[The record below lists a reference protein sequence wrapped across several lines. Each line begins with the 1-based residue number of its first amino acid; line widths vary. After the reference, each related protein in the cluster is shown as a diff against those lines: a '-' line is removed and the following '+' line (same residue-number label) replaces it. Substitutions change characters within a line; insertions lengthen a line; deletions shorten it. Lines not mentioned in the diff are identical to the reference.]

1 VKQRQ
6 VVGQDRPRSRPAW
19 TTVRAPS
26 QMAAPAA
33 WRRAVVVRIRAGTA
47 GIASVNE
54 LRVHRSSVQYQR
66 VLRQRMLTGRPPQ
79 GRCRGVEVRQP
90 VSRGPNTPEEGQ
102 ARAEAQLEVAW
113 AVDPAAVPAWTW
125 IEITASSARRGVAAS
140 VGAHWGVL

>member
-1 VKQRQ
+1 L
-6 VVGQDRPRSRPAW
+6 GQDRPRSRPAW
-19 TTVRAPS
+19 TTVRAQS

-79 GRCRGVEVRQP
+79 GRCRGVVVRESL
-90 VSRGPNTPEEGQ
+90 SRVANTPQGGQ
-102 ARAEAQLEVAW
+102 ARAE
-113 AVDPAAVPAWTW
+113 
-125 IEITASSARRGVAAS
+125 SSLGVA
-140 VGAHWGVL
+140 